1 MRSICSH
8 SYPYFLVLMNHRTML
23 GTNHHGP
30 ILRKTIYDSSV
41 VEPSRF
47 EKIFS
52 ALFYAFSSLGVIFVN
67 KIVLT
72 SYKFPLVEV
81 LATAQFLATTVILT
95 ALMLLKKIEVSKL
108 TKEVAFEIL
117 PISGMFLANVVFGL
131 GGTGSLNLPMF
142 TALRRFSILFT
153 LIGEHF
159 ILRKANSNMVV
170 ASVILMVGGALMAAF
185 NDLSYDSLGYLLVF
199 FNNLF
204 TAMSGIYLKQAT
216 ISGKC
221 NKLGVLYY
229 NSLFS
234 LIVMCTWFFGEHMYK
249 FILATQVSSTPEM
262 NTTNEMLVGSKLERL
277 FNYPDWNRVDFTVTF
292 ILAATMGSILNY
304 ATFLCTTTN
313 SALTT
318 SVIGCLKNVL
328 TTYIGMFAMGDY
340 TFQWMN
346 FIGLNISI
354 IGSIVY
360 SYVTFNG

>member
-1 MRSICSH
+1 MQ
-8 SYPYFLVLMNHRTML
+8 
-23 GTNHHGP
+23 GTSSSDSDFTSNSSTSSSTDP
-30 ILRKTIYDSSV
+30 ILKTTIYDNTNDVKSTSK
-41 VEPSRF
+41 F

-72 SYKFPLVEV
+72 SYNFQL
-81 LATAQFLATTVILT
+81 FDVIETSQLT
-95 ALMLLKKIEVSKL
+95 RDIF
-108 TKEVAFEIL
+108 FEIL

-153 LIGEHF
+153 LIGEYY
-159 ILRKANSNMVV
+159 ILKKASNQMILF
-170 ASVILMVGGALMAAF
+170 SVFLMVGGALIAAF
-185 NDLSYDSLGYLLVF
+185 NDLSYDSFGYMLVF
-199 FNNLF
+199 FNNIF
-204 TAMSGIYLKQAT
+204 TAMSGIYLKRAT

-229 NSLFS
+229 SSLFS
-234 LIVMCTWFFGEHMYK
+234 LIAMCTYFLSEHMYK
-249 FILATQVSSTPEM
+249 FVIATQEDQLDANGASMSYHE
-262 NTTNEMLVGSKLERL
+262 LHVGSTMERL
-277 FNYPDWNRVDFTVTF
+277 FNYNQWHKLDFLITF
-292 ILAATMGSILNY
+292 ILAAMMGSILNY

-328 TTYIGMFAMGDY
+328 TTYVGMFTMGDY
-340 TFQWMN
+340 TFQWIN

-354 IGSIVY
+354 VGSIVY